1 MTWKR
6 ITTLDQQAGIGTEGR
21 SYRFKAADLVD
32 HADKLGIGITKM
44 SPSSFTGLDELPQN
58 PDTEKRIQNA
68 DPSFP
73 IMALQRDDGTHQIID
88 GTHRARKAIRDGLES
103 VPVRVLTHDQMKPF
117 LSDNPV
123 E

>member
-1 MTWKR
+1 MPWRK
-6 ITTLDQQAGIGTEGR
+6 ITTLDQQAGIGVEGR

-32 HADKLGIGITKM
+32 HADKLGIGVTQM
-44 SPSSFTGLDELPQN
+44 PPSSFAGLDELPQN
-58 PDTEKRIQNA
+58 SDTEGRIQKA

-73 IMALQRDDGTHQIID
+73 ILALQKDDGTHHIID
-88 GTHRARKAIRDGLES
+88 GTHRARRAIRDGMSS